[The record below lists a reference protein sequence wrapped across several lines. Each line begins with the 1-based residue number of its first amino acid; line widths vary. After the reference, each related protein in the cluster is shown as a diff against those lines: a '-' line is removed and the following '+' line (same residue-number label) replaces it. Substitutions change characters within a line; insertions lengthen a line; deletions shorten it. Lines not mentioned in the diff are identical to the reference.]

1 MEGTVEELEEK
12 INGIKLNE
20 DDGGEGGEGKGDEG
34 GEGGAKGE
42 EEDEEELGN
51 EKEETEKD
59 TGKISNR
66 AMKLQKN
73 KNKRDGKKKNKQN
86 AKSKKEKT
94 DNTMNDSNNVN
105 ENGKE
110 ETALKAENKENK
122 ETNEKTA
129 NIVTDVAN
137 TNENENDKVILPVM
151 VEYCKI
157 CSMPYEYCEYG
168 KFYDECR
175 EENKDKYNYDTSS
188 IVIDLD
194 VKKKM
199 KRPEKPTNTKIT
211 IQKTSRAKKKVVT
224 VVTGL
229 HAYVKLEKMS
239 KIFSKTFACGASVI
253 KGTNNFP
260 DHVDIQGDVGSSV
273 MEVIMKNCPE
283 ITEDKFVF
291 LAPK

>member
-1 MEGTVEELEEK
+1 MEVTVEELEEK
-12 INGIKLNE
+12 INGIKLKE
-20 DDGGEGGEGKGDEG
+20 DEGEGGG
-34 GEGGAKGE
+34 GEEEGAKGE

-59 TGKISNR
+59 AGKVSNR

-73 KNKRDGKKKNKQN
+73 KNKREGKKKNKQN
-86 AKSKKEKT
+86 AKNKKEKT
-94 DNTMNDSNNVN
+94 DSTMNDSNNVN
-105 ENGKE
+105 DNGKE
-110 ETALKAENKENK
+110 ENKENK

-129 NIVTDVAN
+129 NVITDVAN
-137 TNENENDKVILPVM
+137 TNESKTDTAILPVI

-188 IVIDLD
+188 IVIDVD
-194 VKKKM
+194 AKKKV

-229 HAYVKLEKMS
+229 HVYVKLEKMS

-260 DHVDIQGDVGSSV
+260 DHVDIQGDVGNSV

>member
-1 MEGTVEELEEK
+1 MEVTVEELEEK
-12 INGIKLNE
+12 MNGIKLNE
-20 DDGGEGGEGKGDEG
+20 DEGGET
-34 GEGGAKGE
+34 KGE
-42 EEDEEELGN
+42 EGEEAEDELGN
-51 EKEETEKD
+51 EKEETEKE
-59 TGKISNR
+59 TGKVSNR
-66 AMKLQKN
+66 AMKIQKN

-86 AKSKKEKT
+86 MKNKKEKT
-94 DNTMNDSNNVN
+94 DNTTNDAKNAND
-105 ENGKE
+105 NGKE
-110 ETALKAENKENK
+110 EIPLKEENKENK
-122 ETNEKTA
+122 ETNEKPA
-129 NIVTDVAN
+129 NVVTDVDNAN
-137 TNENENDKVILPVM
+137 GSEIDKAILPVI

-188 IVIDLD
+188 IVIDSD
-194 VKKKM
+194 VKKKV

-260 DHVDIQGDVGSSV
+260 DHVDIQGDVGNSV

-283 ITEDKFVF
+283 ITEDKFVI